1 MLKKLLTLAIT
12 FALIL
17 NYQVVASYGA
27 QNLSHEEVESIIEE
41 VAQEK
46 NIPAVILKAIAWKES
61 NYRQFDE
68 SGNPF
73 VSYGNTGIMQ
83 VNKVHDHL
91 DQDKLRNDI
100 RYNIEAGADIL
111 LNIWNSSGR
120 TVPTIGDM
128 NNNVLENWYFAL
140 WGYNGWSSRNNPN
153 VSGNNAYQEKIFN
166 LIRNKYNQPVTSISK
181 DLIPSSGLP
190 DSSLS
195 INTPEPY
202 HDISS
207 DSDNDYTVNRSD
219 NKRSVFKD
227 ITDHPQRQYIEK
239 LYKEKIINGVGDNRF
254 APDETITR
262 EEMSKVILEAIEVKL
277 VSEEVDAKDWNK
289 VSSWA
294 KDYIAT
300 MYSEGIMLGDGDNIR
315 PKDFLTRE
323 EALLILHRAVGNN
336 EKSDIELT
344 YLDAGQISSWSV
356 ESIKYFVES
365 EVLSMNDEENLNP
378 KEFVTRGEISE
389 WIVKAMDI

>member
-1 MLKKLLTLAIT
+1 MLKKVLTVAIT
-12 FALIL
+12 FTLIL

-27 QNLSHEEVESIIEE
+27 QNPSYEEVESIIEE
-41 VAQEK
+41 VAEEK

-61 NYRQFDE
+61 NYRQFDKN
-68 SGNPF
+68 GDPF

-83 VNKVHDHL
+83 INKVHTHL

-111 LNIWNSSGR
+111 LNSWNSAGR
-120 TVPTIGDM
+120 NLPTIGDM

-140 WGYNGWSSRNNPN
+140 WGYNGWLSKNNPN

-166 LIRNKYNQPVTSISK
+166 LIRNKYNQPVTSVSK

-190 DSSLS
+190 DSSLT

-207 DSDNDYTVNRSD
+207 NSDTNYTVNRSD
-219 NKRSVFKD
+219 NKRSVF
-227 ITDHPQRQYIEK
+227 
-239 LYKEKIINGVGDNRF
+239 
-254 APDETITR
+254 ITR
-262 EEMSKVILEAIEVKL
+262 EEISKIILEAIEVKL
-277 VSEEVDAKDWNK
+277 VSKEVDAKDWNK

-300 MYSEGIMLGDGDNIR
+300 MYSEGIMVGYGNNIR

-336 EKSDIELT
+336 EESDIELT
-344 YLDAGQISSWSV
+344 YLDADEISSWSV
-356 ESIKYFVES
+356 DSIKYFVES
-365 EVLSMNDEENLNP
+365 EVLSMNDQENLHP
-378 KEFVTRGEISE
+378 KKFVTRGEISE
-389 WIVKAMDI
+389 WIVKAIDI